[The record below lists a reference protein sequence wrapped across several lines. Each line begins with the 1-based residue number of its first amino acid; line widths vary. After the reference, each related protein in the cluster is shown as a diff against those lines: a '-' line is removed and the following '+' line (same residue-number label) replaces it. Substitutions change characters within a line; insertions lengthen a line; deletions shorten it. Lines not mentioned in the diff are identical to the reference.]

1 MVAEPCEVG
10 PVGVEYLVRA
20 ARVTGIDRLVALRD
34 DAVRMSR
41 AGGTVDL
48 LVLDPEH
55 DAGPHIQRSVTA
67 AGVASCRT
75 T

>member
-1 MVAEPCEVG
+1 M
-10 PVGVEYLVRA
+10 EYLVRA
-20 ARVTGIDRLVALRD
+20 ARVTDIDRLVALRD

-55 DAGPHIQRSVTA
+55 DAGLYIQRSVTA
-67 AGVASCRT
+67 AGVASRRT